1 VRTTIIHCDR
11 CQARIDGPMSTL
23 AVAGEMAEALP
34 RIDLCGPCGRAMV
47 EWLRAAYTP
56 RGEPH
61 EPPADGSHDPA
72 RRRLGEAPRP
82 SAPIRPRL
90 DTLLCSC
97 QAHHDQAA
105 WDDQF
110 TGAFPADC
118 CQLCGEPSDQLDP
131 VHELCPE
138 CLDRAEFAT
147 LAGVNERA
155 GLGYRVF

>member
-1 VRTTIIHCDR
+1 MTTIFDSARPVKSTPSFGRGLTRRPFVPDQADQAWAAQAFGDAESDR
-11 CQARIDGPMSTL
+11 ELEEQALQAR
-23 AVAGEMAEALP
+23 
-34 RIDLCGPCGRAMV
+34 
-47 EWLRAAYTP
+47 
-56 RGEPH
+56 
-61 EPPADGSHDPA
+61 
-72 RRRLGEAPRP
+72 
-82 SAPIRPRL
+82 
-90 DTLLCSC
+90 
-97 QAHHDQAA
+97 

-110 TGAFPADC
+110 NHTVPAGC